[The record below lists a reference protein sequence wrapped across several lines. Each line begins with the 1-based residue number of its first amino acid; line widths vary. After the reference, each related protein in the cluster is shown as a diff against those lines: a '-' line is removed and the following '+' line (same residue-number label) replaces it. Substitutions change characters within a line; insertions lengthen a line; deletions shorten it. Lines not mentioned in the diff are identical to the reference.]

1 MDVAFIDTPGRLDG
15 WQEGRS
21 PALLAMDTEF
31 VRERT
36 YFAQLGLV
44 QVALD
49 GAIALIDPLP
59 DGSAAALARLLD
71 RCPTIIMHSASEDL
85 EALLVACQ
93 RLPQRLFDTQ
103 IAASLAGMGAGLSL
117 QKLVEATVGVV
128 LSKSETRTDWLRRPL
143 SAAQLAYAADD
154 VRHLQEAAEVIIERL
169 QMLGRMEWAEQD
181 CARLLSAAQSQTANP
196 HPHLTFR
203 PAQRLP
209 AAAQVRVCR
218 LLSWRDAEARRAN
231 KPRGWILDNSLL
243 VRLADRPPASREGL
257 DQLLDSTPGAPRK
270 QREALWEELSRPATA
285 EEQAM
290 PLASD
295 PGSAERAILKRL
307 QEAVASLAITL
318 ELPEGV
324 LAARRHLESLVLDQ
338 TWPTALEGWRRPLLE
353 PAIGF
358 AIR

>member
-1 MDVAFIDTPGRLDG
+1 MDVAFIDTPEELHAWQSGRT
-15 WQEGRS
+15 

-44 QVALD
+44 QVAAGD
-49 GAIALIDPLP
+49 AIALVDPLP
-59 DGSAAALARLLD
+59 DGSADALARLLE
-71 RCPTIIMHSASEDL
+71 RSPAIVMHSASEDL
-85 EALLVACQ
+85 EALLVACRQ
-93 RLPQRLFDTQ
+93 LPRKLFDTQ

-117 QKLVEATVGVV
+117 QKLIEATVGVV

-143 SAAQLAYAADD
+143 SPAQLAYAADD
-154 VRHLQEAAEVIIERL
+154 VRHLVAAAEVIIERL
-169 QMLGRMEWAEQD
+169 QVLGRMEWVEQD
-181 CARLLSAAQSQTANP
+181 CARLLNAAQSETVNP
-196 HPHLTFR
+196 YPHLAFR

-209 AAAQVRVCR
+209 AAAQIRVCR

-231 KPRGWILDNSLL
+231 KPRGWILDNSLV
-243 VRLADRPPASREGL
+243 VRLADRPPTTRDGL

-270 QREALWEELSRPATA
+270 QREALWDELSRPASA
-285 EEQAM
+285 DEHNM
-290 PLASD
+290 PLAAD
-295 PGSAERAILKRL
+295 PGSADRAMLKRM
-307 QEAVASLAITL
+307 QESVAALAITL

-324 LAARRHLESLVLDQ
+324 LAARRHLESLVVDQ
-338 TWPTALEGWRRPLLE
+338 VWPAALEGWRRPLLE